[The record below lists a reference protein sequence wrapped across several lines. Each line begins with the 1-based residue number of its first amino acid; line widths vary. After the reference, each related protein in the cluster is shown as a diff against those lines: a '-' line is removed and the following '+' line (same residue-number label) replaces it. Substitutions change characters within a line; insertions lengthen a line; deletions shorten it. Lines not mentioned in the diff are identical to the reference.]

1 MGTLWWAYF
10 ASAAVLRV
18 VTPPFGKLRATEAKL
33 EGEYRFAH
41 SRIITNAEEI
51 AFYGGEE
58 TEKKVVDSRYL
69 ALVKHTNRWA
79 FFFFLSSFR
88 LLSSSLRHP
97 FCFAPSIFRTRIWFN
112 VFEDMLIK
120 YLWSTIGLLAQAFPV
135 FYPEAAFLAAQTIKG
150 KANDLAA
157 VRTEQYITNKRMMMN
172 LADAGGRIMYSYKD
186 LTELAGFT
194 ARVHQMLT
202 VFDDMKKENYEK
214 VSATDLL
221 FARD

>member
-1 MGTLWWAYF
+1 
-10 ASAAVLRV
+10 
-18 VTPPFGKLRATEAKL
+18 
-33 EGEYRFAH
+33 
-41 SRIITNAEEI
+41 
-51 AFYGGEE
+51 
-58 TEKKVVDSRYL
+58 
-69 ALVKHTNRWA
+69 
-79 FFFFLSSFR
+79 
-88 LLSSSLRHP
+88 
-97 FCFAPSIFRTRIWFN
+97 
-112 VFEDMLIK
+112 MLIK